1 MTDDETLDERANRL
15 ARESIKAIASLHKV
29 KRMAA
34 ARNWHCQHCLTMWPC
49 PTISLMQDAEEAI
62 SEAEE
67 EQSVYRCGFRT
78 HVASLNGP
86 EEFCENE
93 VEHEGDLCPA
103 HEEPDDDY
111 DYERHRDAKYDDG

>member
-49 PTISLMQDAEEAI
+49 PTISLSTSPLRAPKAMRTPI
-62 SEAEE
+62 SCVRWA
-67 EQSVYRCGFRT
+67 T
-78 HVASLNGP
+78 A
-86 EEFCENE
+86 
-93 VEHEGDLCPA
+93 
-103 HEEPDDDY
+103 
-111 DYERHRDAKYDDG
+111 YEITP